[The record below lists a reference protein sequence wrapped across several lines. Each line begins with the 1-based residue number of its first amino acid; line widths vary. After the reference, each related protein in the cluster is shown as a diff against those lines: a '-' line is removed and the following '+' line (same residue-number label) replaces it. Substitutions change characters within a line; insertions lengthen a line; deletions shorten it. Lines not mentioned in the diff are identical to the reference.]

1 MLPDGITTMLR
12 SMVSA
17 LALAGIL
24 ATAQLAFADALA
36 TATSE
41 HTQADAPATEQ
52 QARPVPA
59 KASSPDAT
67 RPTNTGLGKDVIPVG
82 FGWG

>member
-1 MLPDGITTMLR
+1 MLR

-17 LALAGIL
+17 LAFAGIL
-24 ATAQLAFADALA
+24 ATAQPAFADALA
-36 TATSE
+36 TAASE
-41 HTQADAPATEQ
+41 QTQAAAPANEQ

-67 RPTNTGLGKDVIPVG
+67 GPTNTGPGKDVIPVG

>member
-1 MLPDGITTMLR
+1 MLR
-12 SMVSA
+12 SIVSA

-24 ATAQLAFADALA
+24 ATAQPAFADALA
-36 TATSE
+36 AAASE
-41 HTQADAPATEQ
+41 RTQAAAPVNEQ
-52 QARPVPA
+52 QARPVPV

-67 RPTNTGLGKDVIPVG
+67 GPTNTGLGKDVIPVG